1 MKAIRQLPLLTQVKV
16 LQSTTRIR
24 DNPVRVQL
32 LCDGGNFIPSPIN
45 PTLKE
50 EKLLGFLQKTIS
62 HNVVLDIT
70 EQNRIKISVRLPLHW
85 FSLSVSLSVTAKGLR
100 SSDSKAVTERR
111 SSCSC
116 WHNSVQVCYRV
127 SILHWAYREAFV
139 FSMGRSWPF
148 SATLHNTVLY
158 FFMSF
163 RFIAK

>member
-16 LQSTTRIR
+16 LQSTTRIGN
-24 DNPVRVQL
+24 NPARVQL
-32 LCDGGNFIPSPIN
+32 SCDGGNFIPSPIN
-45 PTLKE
+45 PTSKE
-50 EKLLGFLQKTIS
+50 KKLLVFLWKTIS
-62 HNVVLDIT
+62 KDVVLDIM

-85 FSLSVSLSVTAKGLR
+85 FSLSVSLSATAKGLR
-100 SSDSKAVTERR
+100 SSDSKAVTDRR

-116 WHNSVQVCYRV
+116 WHNSVRVCYRV